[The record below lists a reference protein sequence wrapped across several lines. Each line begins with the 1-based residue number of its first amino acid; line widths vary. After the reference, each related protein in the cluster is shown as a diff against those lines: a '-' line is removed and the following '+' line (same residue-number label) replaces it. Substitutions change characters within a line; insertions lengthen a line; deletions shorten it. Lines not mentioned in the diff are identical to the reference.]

1 MSTNHAAGM
10 LQLTPEL
17 IEAYKKEIVTISQMF
32 ALSANENGSR
42 ETLSKLDPIKNFK
55 KADSTSGESYYN
67 SAIVPILTKKNIPG
81 KGLVSVHKAKVVKF
95 GINEIKVFPYI
106 SSNNMKD
113 GRPVD
118 EKFILWLPVSAKDDR
133 VEFDKEAFGIVR
145 DSIAIMLNDI
155 YCVDPNQKEEYMSTL
170 TTIGDVIA
178 IDQHAAD
185 KGILPLPT
193 VEETK
198 LNFAISRNFSLI
210 FGHLMSVIEAK
221 VTGNLIMN
229 IEQEKTFES
238 CSKEVFETMKT
249 ITNIYPTVNYNRSN
263 RMTINPGQTITTG
276 GLNQYTP
283 VAGPVSGVSVKR

>member
-17 IEAYKKEIVTISQMF
+17 IEGYKKEIITISQMF

-67 SAIVPILTKKNIPG
+67 SAIIPLLTKKNIAG

-95 GINEIKVFPYI
+95 GINDIKVFPYI

-113 GRPVD
+113 GRPTD
-118 EKFILWLPVSAKDDR
+118 EKFILWLPVSAKDNR
-133 VEFDKEAFGIVR
+133 VEFDKDAFGIVR

-185 KGILPLPT
+185 KGMALPT
-193 VEETK
+193 DEATK

-229 IEQEKTFES
+229 VEQEKTFES
-238 CSKEVFETMKT
+238 CSKEVFETMKS

-263 RMTINPGQTITTG
+263 RMTIEPGQTITTG
-276 GLNQYTP
+276 GINHYVP
-283 VAGPVSGVSVKR
+283 VAGPVSGSVSVKR